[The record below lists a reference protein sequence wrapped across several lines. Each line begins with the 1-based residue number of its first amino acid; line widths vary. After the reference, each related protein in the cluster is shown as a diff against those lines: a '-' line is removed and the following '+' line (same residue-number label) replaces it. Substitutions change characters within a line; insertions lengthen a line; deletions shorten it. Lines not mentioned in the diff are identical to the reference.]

1 MIVVHATRRICL
13 KVEFV
18 GVMIQIRY
26 TEERLTSDERS
37 EARRR
42 ETWAEASRSLKL
54 AHTVSYS
61 GTPGG
66 AGAKPP
72 RYGLFLPPIYT
83 SCKPPARVTASL
95 YTHGVV

>member
-1 MIVVHATRRICL
+1 MIAVHATRRICL

-42 ETWAEASRSLKL
+42 EAWAKL
-54 AHTVSYS
+54 
-61 GTPGG
+61 
-66 AGAKPP
+66 
-72 RYGLFLPPIYT
+72 LLPPIYT
-83 SCKPPARVTASL
+83 EVRTVATACL
-95 YTHGVV
+95 YFL

>member
-1 MIVVHATRRICL
+1 MIAVHATRRICL

-37 EARRR
+37 EARR
-42 ETWAEASRSLKL
+42 SLYRFL
-54 AHTVSYS
+54 PRDAW
-61 GTPGG
+61 G
-66 AGAKPP
+66 AQGA
-72 RYGLFLPPIYT
+72 RYGLLLPPIYT